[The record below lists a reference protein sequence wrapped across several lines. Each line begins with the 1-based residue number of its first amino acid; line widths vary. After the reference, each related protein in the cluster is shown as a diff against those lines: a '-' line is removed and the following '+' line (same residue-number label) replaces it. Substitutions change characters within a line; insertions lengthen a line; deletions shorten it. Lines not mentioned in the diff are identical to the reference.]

1 MSRLLRAVNVIK
13 APLMSAGR
21 AYNST
26 AEKYPMLTGVVTTV
40 VKTSA
45 ADLFAQKVG
54 KAATGHTQYIKTL
67 VFRRPAEYAP
77 VVATIDTRFAALDGA
92 RAASHVVTPGNRA
105 GPSDARRSLSEEM
118 KSTGGDTACL

>member
-1 MSRLLRAVNVIK
+1 MSRLLRAVNIIK

-54 KAATGHTQYIKTL
+54 KASIINALHQRHSESDDLLSKPLSARLLIHALPRWTGHVLRVLCDREPYCA
-67 VFRRPAEYAP
+67 F
-77 VVATIDTRFAALDGA
+77 
-92 RAASHVVTPGNRA
+92 
-105 GPSDARRSLSEEM
+105 
-118 KSTGGDTACL
+118 